1 MMKRRGFYLIAAALF
16 AVLGLASCSEEDDTV
31 EEFPGWQARNEA
43 YFNHLSDSV
52 AELLR
57 LDPSRTD
64 WKRIKSWSKD
74 SEAVGVNSDYIVVN
88 VVEEGDPASA
98 TPLYTDTVSVHYL
111 GRLLPSVSYPYGK
124 VFDQSYN
131 GNFYEEVAR
140 PVEMAIGNSSGNSLI
155 DGFAT
160 ALQQMRRGDRWMVYI
175 PYQLGYGAS
184 GSGEIPGYSTLIF
197 DLRLVD
203 FWSPQVGED

>member
-1 MMKRRGFYLIAAALF
+1 MRVRGFLLF
-16 AVLGLASCSEEDDTV
+16 AVAAAVALGFASCSEEDDTV

-98 TPLYTDTVSVHYL
+98 TPLYTDTVSVHYR
-111 GRLLPSVSYPYGK
+111 GRLLPSVSYTQGL
-124 VFDQSYN
+124 VFDESFT
-131 GNFYEEVAR
+131 GDFDPDVAH
-140 PVEMAIGNSSGNSLI
+140 PFTFAVGASSGSALI

-160 ALQQMRRGDRWMVYI
+160 ALQHMRRGDHWIVYI
-175 PYQLGYGAS
+175 PHQLGYGSRAN
-184 GSGEIPGYSTLIF
+184 GSIPAFSTLTF

-203 FWSPQVGED
+203 FWPPEISED